1 MNIFHDKQ
9 QRNLFLTL
17 GLMLLLGLSLLFLW
31 NHMQRRAFC
40 QFLHARDN
48 AAVTVLLSEGVP
60 EEVCARALTGGKT
73 SAQSEALLSKFG
85 LTMDGGAL
93 YADICVSSDGVAAWT
108 LSDLLHPSL
117 AATVVSFSLMSALLL
132 LAVSLFLHRRERLC
146 EEAVRIVTQF
156 TGGDFSQ
163 LLPQAETG
171 GLSELFARVNTM
183 ATALQAGQET
193 EKTIKDFL
201 KNTISDI
208 SHQLKTPLAALSM
221 YNEIM
226 TAEPD
231 QPDVIKSFL
240 EKSETALRRMEH
252 LIQTLLKLTRLDAG
266 GITFYME
273 ETPVSDLVR
282 ESVETLT

>member
-1 MNIFHDKQ
+1 
-9 QRNLFLTL
+9 
-17 GLMLLLGLSLLFLW
+17 
-31 NHMQRRAFC
+31 
-40 QFLHARDN
+40 
-48 AAVTVLLSEGVP
+48 
-60 EEVCARALTGGKT
+60 
-73 SAQSEALLSKFG
+73 
-85 LTMDGGAL
+85 
-93 YADICVSSDGVAAWT
+93 
-108 LSDLLHPSL
+108 
-117 AATVVSFSLMSALLL
+117 MSALLL

-193 EKTIKDFL
+193 EKTTKDFL

-226 TAEPD
+226 AAEPD
-231 QPDVIKSFL
+231 QPDVIESFL
-240 EKSETALRRMEH
+240 EKSETALLRMEH
-252 LIQTLLKLTRLDAG
+252 LIQTLLKLTRL
-266 GITFYME
+266 
-273 ETPVSDLVR
+273 TPEGSHSIWKKLLWVTLSENPSR
-282 ESVETLT
+282 TLTERARREQKTLIINAAKIALCTATGNGPRGH